1 MAAKKRRIPPDII
14 RELIPYGTPRHL
26 AKAMGVD
33 ETTVRRW
40 CREGAPMGRAAEL
53 AHALGTTVERL
64 TGRAGVHADPDVAG
78 EAPDIARLYEAMGPV
93 ERATL
98 WRVACALYE
107 AGTPVLPRPTAC
119 DAAEA
124 ERDAQ
129 DGPTADEV
137 AEYEFEHD
145 WVAMPPK
152 HGNAAHVSTLC
163 ASSRKAD

>member
-1 MAAKKRRIPPDII
+1 MAAGKHRIPPDTI
-14 RELIPYGTPRHL
+14 RELIPYGTTRYL
-26 AKAMGVD
+26 ANAMGIH

-40 CREGAPMGRAAEL
+40 CRDGAPMGRAPEL

-64 TGRAGVHADPDVAG
+64 TGRASVHADPDVAG

-129 DGPTADEV
+129 DGPTAGEV

-163 ASSRKAD
+163 APSREVD